1 MTELS
6 TKPYLIRAIY
16 EWCADAGFTPY
27 LSVKVDANTRV
38 PMEYVKGGEIVLSI
52 SQLATRDL
60 TIGNEVVQFSARFN
74 GVSREVSVPIYAV
87 QGVFARE
94 NGRGVFFD
102 PETAPETTG
111 AAPVNSS
118 ATASRVPTL
127 QAVPQS
133 GALMALVDQPRHATT
148 DAISNAAA
156 DTKLNPKSDPGAHL
170 VDDAAVDTNAAI
182 EGAAAKQPHADAP
195 EPGDSSSSPQSPEK
209 PKGPPRGNLRIIK

>member
-1 MTELS
+1 MIELS

-16 EWCADAGFTPY
+16 EWCADAGFTAY
-27 LSVKVDANTRV
+27 LSVRVDANTRV

-52 SQLATRDL
+52 GQLATRDL

-111 AAPVNSS
+111 ATSPNLP
-118 ATASRVPTL
+118 ATANRAPTL
-127 QAVPQS
+127 QAVPQT
-133 GALMALVDQPRHATT
+133 GALMALVDQPRHVTADVTAAAESSAHSTSDATVDT
-148 DAISNAAA
+148 KTGAAA
-156 DTKLNPKSDPGAHL
+156 D
-170 VDDAAVDTNAAI
+170 
-182 EGAAAKQPHADAP
+182 QPHADTP
-195 EPGDSSSSPQSPEK
+195 EVHDSSGSSQSPEK

>member
-1 MTELS
+1 MIELS

-16 EWCADAGFTPY
+16 EWCADAGFTAY

-52 SQLATRDL
+52 GQLATRDL

-111 AAPVNSS
+111 ALSANLP
-118 ATASRVPTL
+118 ATANRAPTL
-127 QAVPQS
+127 QAVPQT
-133 GALMALVDQPRHATT
+133 GALMVLVDQPRHVTADVT
-148 DAISNAAA
+148 AAA
-156 DTKLNPKSDPGAHL
+156 DTNVDPSAHSTSDATA
-170 VDDAAVDTNAAI
+170 DTKTDAAAD
-182 EGAAAKQPHADAP
+182 QPHADTP
-195 EPGDSSSSPQSPEK
+195 EAHDSSGSPQSPEK

>member
-1 MTELS
+1 MTDLS

-27 LSVKVDANTRV
+27 LSVKVDAQTRV

-52 SQLATRDL
+52 SQQATRDL
-60 TIGNEVVQFSARFN
+60 TIGNDVVQFSARFN

-102 PETAPETTG
+102 PESPPEISDTDSTSSVGGGQSTPRAP
-111 AAPVNSS
+111 
-118 ATASRVPTL
+118 ASRAPTL
-127 QAVPQS
+127 QAVPQV
-133 GALMALVDQPRHATT
+133 AVLVDQPT
-148 DAISNAAA
+148 DGDAGE
-156 DTKLNPKSDPGAHL
+156 GAKP
-170 VDDAAVDTNAAI
+170 VDTDPLDN
-182 EGAAAKQPHADAP
+182 PD
-195 EPGDSSSSPQSPEK
+195 K

>member
-1 MTELS
+1 MTDLS

-52 SQLATRDL
+52 SQQATRDL
-60 TIGNEVVQFSARFN
+60 TIGNDVVQFSARFN

-102 PETAPETTG
+102 PETPPETEHSDSASPASNMQNT
-111 AAPVNSS
+111 ARAPTNR
-118 ATASRVPTL
+118 APTL
-127 QAVPQS
+127 QAVPQT
-133 GALMALVDQPRHATT
+133 AALVDQPTDGEQAVKST
-148 DAISNAAA
+148 DAEPPG
-156 DTKLNPKSDPGAHL
+156 NPDKPNKPDKPG
-170 VDDAAVDTNAAI
+170 
-182 EGAAAKQPHADAP
+182 
-195 EPGDSSSSPQSPEK
+195 K

>member
-1 MTELS
+1 MTDLS

-52 SQLATRDL
+52 SQQATRDL
-60 TIGNEVVQFSARFN
+60 TIGNDVVQFSARFN

-102 PETAPETTG
+102 PEMPPEAEDSDPNSPTSNVQIAARAPT
-111 AAPVNSS
+111 
-118 ATASRVPTL
+118 SRAPTL
-127 QAVPQS
+127 QAVPQT
-133 GALMALVDQPRHATT
+133 AALVDQPTDGEQGVKST
-148 DAISNAAA
+148 DA
-156 DTKLNPKSDPGAHL
+156 
-170 VDDAAVDTNAAI
+170 
-182 EGAAAKQPHADAP
+182 E
-195 EPGDSSSSPQSPEK
+195 SPDNTDKPDK

>member
-1 MTELS
+1 MTEIS

-52 SQLATRDL
+52 GQQATRDL

-102 PETAPETTG
+102 PETAPETTDAKIG
-111 AAPVNSS
+111 TPSSRGTGHKAPV
-118 ATASRVPTL
+118 L
-127 QAVPQS
+127 QAVPQT
-133 GALMALVDQPRHATT
+133 AVLVDQPT
-148 DAISNAAA
+148 DGSDASISALVSASGVGDGEKSPAITAEVASKI
-156 DTKLNPKSDPGAHL
+156 DKPD
-170 VDDAAVDTNAAI
+170 
-182 EGAAAKQPHADAP
+182 
-195 EPGDSSSSPQSPEK
+195 K

>member
-1 MTELS
+1 MTDLS

-60 TIGNEVVQFSARFN
+60 TIGNDVVQFSARFN

-102 PETAPETTG
+102 PETPPEIEDADTSAPAGTTQI
-111 AAPVNSS
+111 
-118 ATASRVPTL
+118 ASRAPANRTPTL
-127 QAVPQS
+127 QAVPQT
-133 GALMALVDQPRHATT
+133 AALVDQPTDGDASQSVKTT
-148 DAISNAAA
+148 DPESP
-156 DTKLNPKSDPGAHL
+156 DSPDKPG
-170 VDDAAVDTNAAI
+170 
-182 EGAAAKQPHADAP
+182 
-195 EPGDSSSSPQSPEK
+195 K

>member
-1 MTELS
+1 MTDLS

-27 LSVKVDANTRV
+27 LSVKVDAQTRV

-52 SQLATRDL
+52 SQQATRDL
-60 TIGNEVVQFSARFN
+60 TIGNDVVQFSARFN

-102 PETAPETTG
+102 PESPPEITDAESASTGSAQLTAR
-111 AAPVNSS
+111 AP
-118 ATASRVPTL
+118 AGRAPTL

-133 GALMALVDQPRHATT
+133 AALIDQPTEGNTAESTKP
-148 DAISNAAA
+148 A
-156 DTKLNPKSDPGAHL
+156 DSDP
-170 VDDAAVDTNAAI
+170 
-182 EGAAAKQPHADAP
+182 ADNP
-195 EPGDSSSSPQSPEK
+195 DK

>member
-1 MTELS
+1 MTDLS

-52 SQLATRDL
+52 SQQATRDL
-60 TIGNEVVQFSARFN
+60 TIGNDAVQFSARFN

-102 PETAPETTG
+102 PELPPETED
-111 AAPVNSS
+111 AASS
-118 ATASRVPTL
+118 APTSNVQIAARAPTNRTPTL
-127 QAVPQS
+127 QAVPQT
-133 GALMALVDQPRHATT
+133 AALVDQPTDGDIGQGAKST
-148 DAISNAAA
+148 DA
-156 DTKLNPKSDPGAHL
+156 
-170 VDDAAVDTNAAI
+170 
-182 EGAAAKQPHADAP
+182 E
-195 EPGDSSSSPQSPEK
+195 SPDK